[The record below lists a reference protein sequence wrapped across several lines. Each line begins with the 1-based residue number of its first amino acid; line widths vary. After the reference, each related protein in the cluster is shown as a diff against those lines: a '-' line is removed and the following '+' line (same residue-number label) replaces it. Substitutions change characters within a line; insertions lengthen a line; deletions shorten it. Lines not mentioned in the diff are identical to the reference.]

1 MVHQCVKC
9 NTMFNDGDNSILKG
23 CSKCGGKFFFFV
35 RKEALDK
42 VKKATANLT
51 QEDKT
56 KMETDVREI
65 IGDYSED
72 EAVVLDLESVNISE
86 PGKFQL
92 DLVKLFKG
100 DPLVYKLED
109 GKYLID
115 VATTFKSFRDKDKD
129 ARKSN

>member
-1 MVHQCVKC
+1 MAHQCVKC
-9 NTMFNDGDNSILKG
+9 NTLFEDGSSNILKG
-23 CSKCGGKFFFFV
+23 CTNCGGKFFFFV

-42 VKKATANLT
+42 INKATALLS

-56 KMETDVREI
+56 RMETDVREI

-92 DLVKLFKG
+92 DLVKIFKG

-109 GKYLID
+109 GKYIID
-115 VATTFKSFRDKDKD
+115 VATTFKSLREKK
-129 ARKSN
+129 